1 MKKIKE
7 DSVGGKTM
15 KEKPKNIIINLAI
28 SLGVIFATVAFAGLS
43 GSDLVIKTAWYILII
58 HWVAFVPALIFKTEK
73 FYDLTGSICYAF
85 ASIFVYY
92 QTYGTTFSLS
102 LLISMAVLI
111 WTLRLGSFL
120 LKRVLDAGE
129 DKRFRTIKN
138 SPTQFFMT
146 FNLSALW
153 VVICSLCALTA
164 VSNGVLN
171 VEPVFYLGLLTFI
184 IGFSIEVIADNQ
196 KTAFRSIPE
205 NSNKFITTGLWS
217 VSRHPNYFGEVVLW
231 MGIAIMSLPY
241 LEGLQ
246 YWTLISPIF
255 SFTLIYF
262 VSGVRMLEARANVKW
277 GENME
282 YQKYV
287 EKTPIFFPKIF

>member
-7 DSVGGKTM
+7 DNVDGKTM

-28 SLGVIFATVAFAGLS
+28 SIFVIFVTIAFAGLS
-43 GSDLVIKTAWYILII
+43 GSDLVVKAAWYILII
-58 HWVAFVPALIFKTEK
+58 HWVAFVPALIFQTEK

-85 ASIFVYY
+85 ASIFIYY
-92 QTYGTTFSLS
+92 QTYGTKLSLS
-102 LLISMAVLI
+102 LLISIAVLI

-120 LKRVLDAGE
+120 LNRVLGAGE
-129 DKRFRTIKN
+129 DKRFRTIKT

-164 VSNGVLN
+164 VSNGVLS
-171 VEPVFYLGLLTFI
+171 VEPIFYLGLLTFT
-184 IGFSIEVIADNQ
+184 IGFLIEVIADNQ
-196 KTAFRSIPE
+196 KTKFRSIPE

-217 VSRHPNYFGEVVLW
+217 ISRHPNYFGEVVLW
-231 MGIAIMSLPY
+231 AGIAIMSLPY
-241 LEGLQ
+241 LEGAQ

-277 GENME
+277 GDNTE
-282 YQKYV
+282 YQNYV
-287 EKTPIFFPKIF
+287 KKTPVFFPKIF

>member
-1 MKKIKE
+1 
-7 DSVGGKTM
+7 M
-15 KEKPKNIIINLAI
+15 KEGNVDGKNMKETPKNMIINSAI
-28 SLGVIFATVAFAGLS
+28 SLGVILATIAFAGLS

-73 FYDLTGSICYAF
+73 FYDLIGSICYAF
-85 ASIFVYY
+85 GSVFVYY
-92 QTYGTTFSLS
+92 QTYGATFSLS
-102 LLISMAVLI
+102 LFISIAVLV
-111 WTLRLGSFL
+111 WTIRLGSFL

-129 DKRFRTIKN
+129 DKRFRTIKT

-164 VSNGVLN
+164 VSNGVLA
-171 VEPVFYLGLLTFI
+171 VEPIFYLGLLIFI
-184 IGFSIEVIADNQ
+184 AGFSIEVIADNQ
-196 KTAFRSIPE
+196 KTQFRAIPE
-205 NSNKFITTGLWS
+205 NANKFITTGLWS
-217 VSRHPNYFGEVVLW
+217 ASRHPNYFGEVVLW
-231 MGIAIMSLPY
+231 AGIAIMSLPY
-241 LEGLQ
+241 LQGVQ

-255 SFTLIYF
+255 SFVLIYF

-277 GENME
+277 GENAD

-287 EKTPIFFPKIF
+287 KKTPVFFPKIF

>member
-277 GENME
+277 GENKE

-287 EKTPIFFPKIF
+287 EKTPVFFPKIF

>member
-92 QTYGTTFSLS
+92 QTYGTAFSLS

-129 DKRFRTIKN
+129 DKRFRTIKT

-277 GENME
+277 GENTE

-287 EKTPIFFPKIF
+287 EKTPVFFPKIF

>member
-92 QTYGTTFSLS
+92 QTYGTAFSLS

-277 GENME
+277 GDNAE

-287 EKTPIFFPKIF
+287 KKTPVFFPKIF

>member
-1 MKKIKE
+1 
-7 DSVGGKTM
+7 M
-15 KEKPKNIIINLAI
+15 KEKPKNIIINLTI
-28 SLGVIFATVAFAGLS
+28 SIGVILATIAFAGLS

-287 EKTPIFFPKIF
+287 EKTPVFFPKIF

>member
-1 MKKIKE
+1 MKKMKV
-7 DSVGGKTM
+7 DNVDGKNM
-15 KEKPKNIIINLAI
+15 KEKPKNIIINLTI
-28 SLGVIFATVAFAGLS
+28 SLGVILATIAFAGLS

-85 ASIFVYY
+85 GSIFVYC
-92 QTYGTTFSLS
+92 QTYGATLSLS
-102 LLISMAVLI
+102 LFIAIAVLI
-111 WTLRLGSFL
+111 WTIRLGSFL

-129 DKRFRTIKN
+129 DKRFRTIKT

-164 VSNGVLN
+164 VSNGV
-171 VEPVFYLGLLTFI
+171 VTVKPIFYLGLFI
-184 IGFSIEVIADNQ
+184 FIAGFSIEVIADNQ
-196 KTAFRSIPE
+196 KTKFRSVSE
-205 NSNKFITTGLWS
+205 NANSFITTGLWS
-217 VSRHPNYFGEVVLW
+217 FSRHPNYFGEVILW
-231 MGIAIMSLPY
+231 AGIAIMSLPY
-241 LEGLQ
+241 LEGVQ

-255 SFTLIYF
+255 SFVLIYF

-277 GENME
+277 GENAE

-287 EKTPIFFPKIF
+287 KKTPVFFPKIF

>member
-1 MKKIKE
+1 MNKLF
-7 DSVGGKTM
+7 V
-15 KEKPKNIIINLAI
+15 EKPKNMIINLII
-28 SLGVIFATVAFAGLS
+28 SFVVILATVAFAGLS
-43 GSDLVIKTAWYILII
+43 GSDLVIQTAWYILII
-58 HWVAFVPALIFKTEK
+58 HWVAFLPALIFKTEK

-85 ASIFVYY
+85 GSVFVYY
-92 QTYGTTFSLS
+92 QTYGATFSLS
-102 LLISMAVLI
+102 LFISIAVLI
-111 WTLRLGSFL
+111 WTIRLGSFL

-129 DKRFRTIKN
+129 DKRFRTIKT

-164 VSNGVLN
+164 VSNGV
-171 VEPVFYLGLLTFI
+171 VAVGPIFYLGLFI
-184 IGFSIEVIADNQ
+184 FIAGFSIEVIADNQ
-196 KTAFRSIPE
+196 KTQFRAIPD
-205 NSNKFITTGLWS
+205 NANKFITTGLWS

-231 MGIAIMSLPY
+231 AGVAIMSLTY
-241 LEGLQ
+241 LEGVQ

-255 SFTLIYF
+255 SFVLIYF

-287 EKTPIFFPKIF
+287 KKTPVFFPKIF